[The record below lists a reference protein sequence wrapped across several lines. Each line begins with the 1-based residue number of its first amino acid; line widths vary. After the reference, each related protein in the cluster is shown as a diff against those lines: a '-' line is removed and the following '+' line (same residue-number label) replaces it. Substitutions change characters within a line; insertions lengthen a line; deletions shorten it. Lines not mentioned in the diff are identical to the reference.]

1 MIIITINGFYFNDIF
16 NYEDH
21 TYIVR

>member
-1 MIIITINGFYFNDIF
+1 MIIITINGFYLKDIF